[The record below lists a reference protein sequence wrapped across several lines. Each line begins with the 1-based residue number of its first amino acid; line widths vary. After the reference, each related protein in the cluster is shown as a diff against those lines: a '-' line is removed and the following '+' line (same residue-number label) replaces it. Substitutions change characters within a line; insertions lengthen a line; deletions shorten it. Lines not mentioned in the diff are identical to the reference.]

1 MAKKKKLSEKQ
12 AVVLEAIKE
21 NPNIRFG
28 IQKSMRL
35 GYSDLPLFYE
45 DKQTKLFE

>member
-1 MAKKKKLSEKQ
+1 MKKRKKNTKDQE
-12 AVVLEAIKE
+12 VILEAIKE

-35 GYSDLPLFYE
+35 NFADLPLFSE
-45 DKQTKLFE
+45 EEKQVKLF